1 MSETYVA
8 TPPPSITRT
17 VIPTRSVVTVCAVF
31 FLKTNIRTPTS
42 IKKAA
47 ETAAAAK
54 RQDEQNAVL
63 KFQQMREEQKRLLVE
78 KKQQRIDE
86 AKQHEAKVYRDNG
99 MYKELTLL

>member
-1 MSETYVA
+1 M
-8 TPPPSITRT
+8 
-17 VIPTRSVVTVCAVF
+17 
-31 FLKTNIRTPTS
+31 
-42 IKKAA
+42 
-47 ETAAAAK
+47 
-54 RQDEQNAVL
+54 L